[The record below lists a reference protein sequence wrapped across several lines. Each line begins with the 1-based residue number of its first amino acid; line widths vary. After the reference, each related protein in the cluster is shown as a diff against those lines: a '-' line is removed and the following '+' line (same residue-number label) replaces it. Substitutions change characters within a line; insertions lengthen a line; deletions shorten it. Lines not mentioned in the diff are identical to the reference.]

1 MCLPLLPVGF
11 SPSPAGGAYTR
22 SNGSLEP
29 FCGHHGSLLCR
40 VLASLNILFG
50 VMMSRED
57 KEIPIIDDNIIEE
70 GLNKNL
76 SDKKARA
83 VEVLEQQMNYY
94 HFEAEGIIAQIILI
108 LKEDKKPRGDM
119 LALMYKKFE
128 QCAEKARECAAK
140 LAPYQSP
147 RLESI
152 ETKTEVEHRFVVRI
166 PNKYEN
172 SQEWLTA
179 AQEELKQI
187 PQTEI
192 VE

>member
-1 MCLPLLPVGF
+1 M
-11 SPSPAGGAYTR
+11 SEESD
-22 SNGSLEP
+22 
-29 FCGHHGSLLCR
+29 
-40 VLASLNILFG
+40 VL
-50 VMMSRED
+50 
-57 KEIPIIDDNIIEE
+57 IDDPVREREAQQDQEAITVNV
-70 GLNKNL
+70 
-76 SDKKARA
+76 RA
-83 VEVLEQQMNYY
+83 VEVLEQQMNFF
-94 HFEAEGIIAQIILI
+94 HTQAEGLIAKIILI
-108 LKEDKKPRGDM
+108 LKEDKKPRGDI

-172 SQEWLTA
+172 SQEWLANATK
-179 AQEELKQI
+179 ELKQI

-192 VE
+192 IE

>member
-1 MCLPLLPVGF
+1 M
-11 SPSPAGGAYTR
+11 SEESD
-22 SNGSLEP
+22 
-29 FCGHHGSLLCR
+29 
-40 VLASLNILFG
+40 IL
-50 VMMSRED
+50 
-57 KEIPIIDDNIIEE
+57 IDDPVRERESQDQNITGNI
-70 GLNKNL
+70 
-76 SDKKARA
+76 RA

-94 HFEAEGIIAQIILI
+94 HTQAEGVIAKIILI
-108 LKEDKKPRGDM
+108 LKEDKKPRGDI

-172 SQEWLTA
+172 SQEWLDNATK
-179 AQEELKQI
+179 ELKQI